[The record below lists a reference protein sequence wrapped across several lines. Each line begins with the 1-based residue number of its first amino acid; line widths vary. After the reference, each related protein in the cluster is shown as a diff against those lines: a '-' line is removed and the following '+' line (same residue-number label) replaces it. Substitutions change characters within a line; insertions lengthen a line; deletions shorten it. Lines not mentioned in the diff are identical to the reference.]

1 MLVAAASGLYLIS
14 PLFLQFLQRHL
25 LEGDREKVFEWYQVA
40 HRAVTDSC
48 NRSVSHTC
56 ETGPYQA
63 CYISVLQEICLE
75 LLCFTEFGKSLFHRS
90 GTDLLS
96 FCYT

>member
-1 MLVAAASGLYLIS
+1 MCCSHSATRRRS
-14 PLFLQFLQRHL
+14 FNL
-25 LEGDREKVFEWYQVA
+25 LDEHGFEPTQVA

-56 ETGPYQA
+56 ETDPYQA
-63 CYISVLQEICLE
+63 CYISVLQEFCLE
-75 LLCFTEFGKSLFHRS
+75 LLCFTGFGKSLFHRS

-96 FCYT
+96 SCNT

>member
-1 MLVAAASGLYLIS
+1 MGKKIERSDRKCSRKDHVCS
-14 PLFLQFLQRHL
+14 RHFK
-25 LEGDREKVFEWYQVA
+25 EEFIITQVA

-56 ETGPYQA
+56 ETDPYQA
-63 CYISVLQEICLE
+63 CYISVLQEFCLE
-75 LLCFTEFGKSLFHRS
+75 LLCFTGFGKSLFHRS

-96 FCYT
+96 FCNT